1 HLWPGLARADQDP
14 GGHDR
19 ARVHRGCRAHPRAG
33 HQRRSVDNPCIRLRH
48 RSGRARGRH
57 GCAVSR
63 SHRRHGQ
70 QLRHHPLR
78 GGRHRWPRLDPRRGR
93 RRLPGGPRRGLR
105 PGLRADL
112 RAGCHLPVDGGGRP
126 LPARWTLRKGRDRMT
141 QPLKTSDTSDTPETS
156 GGPKDP
162 AVPGTS
168 GGPAGP
174 GSRAALFAGRRRS
187 SMRWIML
194 AVGLVTALALP
205 WFVYPPVAMDIAAW
219 ALFAISVD
227 LLLGY
232 TGLLSFGH
240 AAFWGSSAYA
250 TGLIAT
256 HWGLPFPVAILG
268 GMLFAMAIAVPI
280 GYLSVRRTG
289 IYFAM
294 VTLAFAQMIYFIA
307 NQLSDL
313 TGGENGLQGI
323 PKSFFGIE
331 SVETDSFYFYY
342 AAIGLILLGIWA
354 AWRVVHSPF
363 GRVLV
368 AIRDNPARARA
379 LGYDVDRYKVIV
391 FVLSA
396 GLAGLAGGVFAISH
410 GFASLQEL
418 DWTTSGK
425 VVLITVLGGI
435 GTLWGPVLGA
445 AVVTMLE
452 DWLASSGF
460 EGTGI
465 ILGSIFVV
473 IVLLFRHGI
482 WGTARDL
489 LQRLPNRRR
498 DRMH

>member
-1 HLWPGLARADQDP
+1 MTHPVRETPPPPDNTNSTDTTTTDTTTTEPDNTAAPWPA
-14 GGHDR
+14 
-19 ARVHRGCRAHPRAG
+19 
-33 HQRRSVDNPCIRLRH
+33 
-48 RSGRARGRH
+48 
-57 GCAVSR
+57 
-63 SHRRHGQ
+63 
-70 QLRHHPLR
+70 
-78 GGRHRWPRLDPRRGR
+78 
-93 RRLPGGPRRGLR
+93 
-105 PGLRADL
+105 
-112 RAGCHLPVDGGGRP
+112 
-126 LPARWTLRKGRDRMT
+126 
-141 QPLKTSDTSDTPETS
+141 
-156 GGPKDP
+156 
-162 AVPGTS
+162 
-168 GGPAGP
+168 
-174 GSRAALFAGRRRS
+174 AGRRNTL
-187 SMRWIML
+187 RWVML
-194 AVGLVTALALP
+194 AVGLFAALVLP
-205 WFVYPPVAMDIAAW
+205 WLVYPPVAMDIAAW

-240 AAFWGSSAYA
+240 AAYWGSSAYV
-250 TGLIAT
+250 TGLIAI

-268 GMLFAMAIAVPI
+268 GVLFAMAIAIPI

-307 NQLSDL
+307 NQLSSL
-313 TGGENGLQGI
+313 TGGENGLQSI

-331 SVETDSFYFYY
+331 SVETDSFFFYY
-342 AAIGLILLGIWA
+342 AAIGLILLGVWA
-354 AWRVVHSPF
+354 AWRIIHSPF

-379 LGYDVDRYKVIV
+379 LGYDVDRYKVIA

-410 GFASLQEL
+410 GFASLEEL
-418 DWTTSGK
+418 NWTTSGK

-435 GTLWGPVLGA
+435 GTLWGGPVGA
-445 AVVTMLE
+445 TVVVMLE
-452 DWLASSGF
+452 DKLASSGF

-489 LQRLPNRRR
+489 LRRRMAGRR
-498 DRMH
+498 DRSD